1 MSKRRVKGEKNMFC
15 SQCGAEMVN
24 GACPNCTAENTQTAE
39 QAYEPDYVEVK
50 TQKKKK
56 AFALA
61 IICMVTGIA
70 SIVLQWGIVGGI
82 AALVTGSIYKK
93 KNEESHAMVVV
104 GKIFGVLGI
113 IAWVVALAIAVIW
126 MLVVYSA
133 YFAFLF
139 AILSNY

>member
-1 MSKRRVKGEKNMFC
+1 MFC
-15 SQCGAEMVN
+15 TKCGTELVN
-24 GACPNCTAENTQTAE
+24 GACPNCDVESVQTAE

-50 TQKKKK
+50 TRKKKK

-104 GKIFGVLGI
+104 GTIFGVLGI
-113 IAWVVALAIAVIW
+113 ILQVLIIVVILLYYVLY
-126 MLVVYSA
+126 MGL
-133 YFAFLF
+133 LF
-139 AILSNY
+139 AIIFNA